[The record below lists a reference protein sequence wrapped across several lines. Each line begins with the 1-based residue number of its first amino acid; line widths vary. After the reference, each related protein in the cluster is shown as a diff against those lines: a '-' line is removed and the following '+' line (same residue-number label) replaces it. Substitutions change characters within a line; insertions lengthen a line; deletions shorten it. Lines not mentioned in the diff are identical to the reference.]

1 MQLLSI
7 YRFAFTFEARSAE
20 RAAVFASKGMALELE
35 GIQADVAKESL
46 SCDGD
51 EYGSF

>member
-1 MQLLSI
+1 L
-7 YRFAFTFEARSAE
+7 F
-20 RAAVFASKGMALELE
+20 RAAVPDAPTAGVFASEAMAPKLE
-35 GIQADVAKESL
+35 GIQADAAKESL